1 MRQRH
6 SRTDRSRALADLG
19 LVTAVVGGALTIA
32 LSVMTLGLGA
42 LLGRIPIFILVL
54 LGICILFTVAGVVVT
69 IITNRAP

>member
-1 MRQRH
+1 M
-6 SRTDRSRALADLG
+6 
-19 LVTAVVGGALTIA
+19 VGGALTIA